1 MKGGICIKKLSS
13 FVPFILLLVG
23 IVLLGL
29 YLFTGNRIIDDNF
42 LISTT
47 LLVLVLTFITS
58 LFSKK
63 DFFQKFSCIISV
75 LLFIIFIAYF
85 AISLLFWSTP

>member
-13 FVPFILLLVG
+13 LVPFILLLVA

-42 LISTT
+42 LMSTT
-47 LLVLVLTFITS
+47 LLVLILTFITS

-63 DFFQKFSCIISV
+63 DFFQKVSCIISV
-75 LLFIIFIAYF
+75 LLFIIFLVYF
-85 AISLLFWSTP
+85 AVSLIFWNTP